1 MKQCTKCKRIFDD
14 PERYFHKNA
23 STKDGYNYWCKKCSN
38 EYNQMRVLKKRQE
51 KYKDRTC
58 QECGG
63 PIPILLYSK
72 RKTFCSDE
80 CMLKN
85 HGRQLE
91 HRKHAPTFD
100 AFLEE
105 RCVLDDAVFIRYKDL
120 LEAYNAFLVEKKK
133 KKIGH
138 GTLWKLLEVRG
149 LKREQHGTRKLICL
163 GVTLKTKRSGIGKSL
178 ELDEIDHASACR
190 MMSCSPTVQ
199 LLENV
204 VKKNE
209 IELDLEKAR
218 AFTRE
223 IEKVLFKK
231 NVYRSPMSK
240 VATILYVMSPL
251 TQREAGSVMGLTP
264 STIRATLRLF
274 RGAIPLDRYYVGWT
288 ALQRRRNLP

>member
-1 MKQCTKCKRIFDD
+1 MKQCTKCKRIFDA
-14 PERYFHKNA
+14 PEGNFYKNA
-23 STKDGYNYWCKKCSN
+23 RHKDGYYYRCKECIDNREK
-38 EYNQMRVLKKRQE
+38 MRMLKKRQE

-58 QECGG
+58 QQCGK
-63 PIPILLYSK
+63 PIPILLNSK
-72 RKTFCSDE
+72 RHKFCSDK

-91 HRKHAPTFD
+91 HEKHAPTFD

-120 LEAYNAFLVEKKK
+120 LDAYNEFLVEKKK

-149 LKREQHGTRKLICL
+149 MKREQHGTQNLICL
-163 GVTLKTKRSGIGKSL
+163 GITLKTKRSGIGKSL
-178 ELDEIDHASACR
+178 EINEIDHASACR
-190 MMSCSPTVQ
+190 MMSCSPTVRM
-199 LLENV
+199 LENV
-204 VKKNE
+204 VKEHE

-223 IEKVLFKK
+223 IEKVLYKK
-231 NVYRSPMSK
+231 NLYRSSASK
-240 VATILYVMSPL
+240 VATVLYVMSPL

-274 RGAIPLDRYYVGWT
+274 RNEIPLQGKS
-288 ALQRRRNLP
+288 